1 MHITYHNTTPLGFTF
16 DDLQRI
22 CYHLQHAE
30 KENRLMN
37 EDVGTLLK
45 VKTMLL
51 MHEEVEKEVENQCG
65 KFHGDP
71 DVSDCR

>member
-1 MHITYHNTTPLGFTF
+1 
-16 DDLQRI
+16 LQR
-22 CYHLQHAE
+22 AE

-37 EDVGTLLK
+37 EDMGTLLK

-51 MHEEVEKEVENQCG
+51 MHEELENQCE

-71 DVSDCR
+71 NESDYR

>member
-22 CYHLQHAE
+22 CYHLQRAE
-30 KENRLMN
+30 KENRLT
-37 EDVGTLLK
+37 DVDMGTLLK
-45 VKTMLL
+45 VKTMML
-51 MHEEVEKEVENQCG
+51 MHEEVENQCG

-71 DVSDCR
+71 DGSDCR

>member
-22 CYHLQHAE
+22 CYHLQRAE

-37 EDVGTLLK
+37 EDMGTLLK
-45 VKTMLL
+45 VKTMML
-51 MHEEVEKEVENQCG
+51 MHEEAENQRR
-65 KFHGDP
+65 KFRGNP
-71 DVSDCR
+71 DGCDCR

>member
-16 DDLQRI
+16 DDLQHI
-22 CYHLQHAE
+22 CYHLQRAE

-37 EDVGTLLK
+37 EDMGTLLK

-51 MHEEVEKEVENQCG
+51 MHEELENQCE

-71 DVSDCR
+71 DGSDRR

>member
-22 CYHLQHAE
+22 CYHLQRAA
-30 KENRLMN
+30 KENRLVNKDM
-37 EDVGTLLK
+37 GTLLK
-45 VKTMLL
+45 VKTMML
-51 MHEEVEKEVENQCG
+51 MHEEAENECR

-71 DVSDCR
+71 DGSDCR

>member
-16 DDLQRI
+16 DDLQHI
-22 CYHLQHAE
+22 CYHLQRAE

-37 EDVGTLLK
+37 VDMGTLLK

-51 MHEEVEKEVENQCG
+51 MHEELENQCE
-65 KFHGDP
+65 KFHGDH
-71 DVSDCR
+71 DGSDCR

>member
-30 KENRLMN
+30 KENRLAN

-45 VKTMLL
+45 VKTMML
-51 MHEEVEKEVENQCG
+51 MHEEAENECREYR
-65 KFHGDP
+65 GDP
-71 DVSDCR
+71 DGSVCR